1 MKFNLRIFKYIL
13 PLILFPTFVSA
24 TSFEDIK
31 RETEIFAREGLIN
44 AQTIVDST
52 LPSDTPGYQDNPEQ
66 SQYYDNPALM
76 ESDAISQ
83 KEGDEKTSIIENSFD
98 GKLEYKDDA
107 QNTATTSKYVQDNP
121 LETIEENSGII
132 GSLEGEY
139 AQCESVQPLEQY
151 YATRVC
157 DEYESLRGS
166 CYVGNHISLNNNTN
180 YTCRKSKEYYSKTV
194 TEDRAV
200 SCKTKQR
207 QFFETT
213 YQNFQGFNVSGDNLY
228 LGVNSQSLGGNCG
241 GYRFKWRFKVDNL
254 DDVGRLYY
262 QSLVLDDTIR
272 VYVNGTKVWSWGSSC
287 EHGAVRSFSPN
298 VNLKPYL
305 VRGDNEIE
313 FHVIVGG
320 SGRFYSHLKWD
331 YNRCTEFNDVWS
343 SNVVRD
349 VEIFDE
355 SKEEICEISSPEEC
369 LLDGEFET
377 SDGYIKSGCR
387 KKRVEYNCT
396 QNEFT
401 DYCKSIS
408 QVEVCSKFN
417 SQCLEQNSS
426 GTCELFEE
434 RYTCGDLMYYND
446 KEHNVVIDSPYS
458 VSFGEIGNI
467 EQCSDSDDTTH
478 CDIISNKTGE
488 RSCYL
493 GVSNSDCSQY
503 EEDESCSLENEI
515 CHNEQCS
522 HKEKKYHCLLGDE
535 EVPSELLQC
544 SGQEYCLDESCA
556 GVIEYEANTSLPN
569 VLTYLKAL
577 EEVSK
582 DSDKETVDV
591 KIFIGQS
598 SQCEKDIFGAN
609 NCCKNSGWGESVGI
623 GNCSYEEQNL
633 GLQKE
638 EGLCIYVGSYCS
650 EEEDLTGTCL
660 KKAEGYCC
668 FNSKLSRIIQQQG
681 KAQIGV
687 GFGSGESPQCRG
699 FTVQELQNVDFS
711 QINFSEYTREL
722 SIDMQNISQDD
733 LEDDIIN
740 TIGGGGVDE

>member
-1 MKFNLRIFKYIL
+1 MKFRSKFIICIS
-13 PLILFPTFVSA
+13 LIVLFPTLVNA
-24 TSFEDIK
+24 TSHEDIK
-31 RETEIFAREGLIN
+31 REAEIFAREGLIEAKN
-44 AQTIVDST
+44 IVDAT
-52 LPSDTPGYQDNPEQ
+52 TPEDTPGYEENPEQ
-66 SQYYDNPALM
+66 SEYYNNNGLM

-83 KEGDEKTSIIENSFD
+83 KENDEKTAIIEDSFNM
-98 GKLEYKDDA
+98 KAEYKEDA
-107 QNTATTSKYVQDNP
+107 QSTGVTSEYIENNP
-121 LETIEENSGII
+121 LENIEENSGII
-132 GSLEGEY
+132 GSLDGEY

-151 YATRVC
+151 YTTRIC

-166 CYVGNHISLNNNTN
+166 CYLGNHISLNNNTN
-180 YTCRKSKEYYSKTV
+180 YTCRKTKEFYNKTI
-194 TEDRAV
+194 TENRSV
-200 SCKTKQR
+200 SCNTKQR

-213 YQNFQGFNVSGDNLY
+213 SQNFQGFKVSGNNLY

-241 GYRFKWRFKVDNL
+241 GYRFKWKFKIDNL

-272 VYVNGTKVWSWGSSC
+272 VYVNGSQVWSWGSSC
-287 EHGAVRSFSPN
+287 EHGAIRSFSPN
-298 VNLKPYL
+298 LDLKPYL

-313 FHVIVGG
+313 FKVIVGG

-331 YNRCTEFNDVWS
+331 YNRCTEFNDEWS
-343 SNVVRD
+343 SAIERD

-355 SKEEICEISSPEEC
+355 NKEEICERSSPEEC

-377 SDGYIKSGCR
+377 SDGYLKSGCR
-387 KKRVEYNCT
+387 KKVSEYNCT

-408 QVEVCSKFN
+408 QVEVCNKFN
-417 SQCLEQNSS
+417 SQCLETNES

-434 RYTCGDLMYYND
+434 RYTCGDLAYYSE
-446 KEHNVVIDSPYS
+446 KEHNVLIDSPYS
-458 VSFGEIGNI
+458 VSFGEVGSPSI
-467 EQCSDSDDTTH
+467 CSQESDLEH

-488 RSCYL
+488 KSCYL
-493 GVSNSDCSQY
+493 GSSKSDCGEY
-503 EEDESCSLENEI
+503 DENASCLLENTI

-535 EVPSELLQC
+535 EVPSEILQC

-556 GVIEYEANTSLPN
+556 GVIEYEANNSLPT
-569 VLTYLKAL
+569 VLTYLKAI
-577 EEVSK
+577 EEAGK
-582 DSDKETVDV
+582 DSDKDTVDV
-591 KIFIGQS
+591 TIFTGQS
-598 SQCEKDIFGAN
+598 NSCEKDIFGAN
-609 NCCKNSGWGESVGI
+609 NCCKNSGWGDSVGI
-623 GNCSYEEQNL
+623 GGCSYEEENL

-638 EGLCIYVGSYCS
+638 EGLCVYVGSYCS

-681 KAQIGV
+681 KSQIGV

-699 FTVQELQNVDFS
+699 FTVQELQSIDFS

-722 SIDMQNISQDD
+722 TIDMQQISKDD
-733 LEDDIIN
+733 LEGDIIN
-740 TIGGGGVDE
+740 TIGGGE